1 MDTSSSGNTVKIDP
15 EVLEIQKK
23 LYREN
28 LIHQASLKHGSKYF
42 PICLEPFQHE
52 RDRLALNFTANDRV
66 ARKQYLADQIL
77 TDREPVNVPEWTRV
91 NIFRRMY
98 RKPYDALTNLV
109 RPLIGDH
116 RSWYF
121 RRAVPKVTALVVF
134 SWLLWYRVKYC
145 DNWEK
150 RARAFKSRTL
160 KKPVLLPGQ
169 AGYPDSS
176 RMVPEFG
183 MEGFD
188 QRTALRG
195 EKLVTSGY

>member
-1 MDTSSSGNTVKIDP
+1 MDTSSSGNAVKIDP

-28 LIHQASLKHGSKYF
+28 LIHQASQKHGSKYF

-109 RPLIGDH
+109 RPLIG
-116 RSWYF
+116 
-121 RRAVPKVTALVVF
+121 
-134 SWLLWYRVKYC
+134 
-145 DNWEK
+145 
-150 RARAFKSRTL
+150 
-160 KKPVLLPGQ
+160 Q
-169 AGYPDSS
+169 AGYPDIS
-176 RMVPEFG
+176 RVVPEFG